1 MKRSL
6 SDLLPDVET
15 REFKVENIDL
25 TLIKESTSQARKKF
39 DNTKIQELK
48 NSIMKNGI
56 LQPLIIQKTG
66 NNQYELIAG
75 ERRLRAS
82 KLAGLKFVPC
92 VIKDVSKR
100 DAAVLGLV
108 ENIQRSQLNS
118 IEEAL
123 AYKNLKEK
131 HNLTNEEIGILV
143 GKSRPHI
150 SNMLRISNLST
161 KVQEELV
168 SNTVTF
174 GQVKPL
180 IILEHNLQDRILE
193 DIVKLGLSSREV
205 EEKVRS
211 LNGSDADEQNA
222 HYKKILENSLSIKIL

>member
-82 KLAGLKFVPC
+82 KIAGLKFVPC

-108 ENIQRSQLNS
+108 ENIPVS
-118 IEEAL
+118 
-123 AYKNLKEK
+123 YT
-131 HNLTNEEIGILV
+131 HLTLPTIYPV
-143 GKSRPHI
+143 
-150 SNMLRISNLST
+150 
-161 KVQEELV
+161 
-168 SNTVTF
+168 
-174 GQVKPL
+174 
-180 IILEHNLQDRILE
+180 
-193 DIVKLGLSSREV
+193 
-205 EEKVRS
+205 
-211 LNGSDADEQNA
+211 
-222 HYKKILENSLSIKIL
+222 